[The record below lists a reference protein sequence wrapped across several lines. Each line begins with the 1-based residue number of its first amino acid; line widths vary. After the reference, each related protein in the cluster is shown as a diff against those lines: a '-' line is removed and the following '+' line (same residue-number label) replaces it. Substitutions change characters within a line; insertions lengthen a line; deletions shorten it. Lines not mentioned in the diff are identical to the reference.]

1 MMHEIDLSVEVSGI
15 KFKNPLILSEGPLT
29 GNSRLIERAAQ
40 HNIGAIVTKSIR
52 QEPAKSANPYMIAA
66 NRGLINADWT
76 DIGFDAWLKELDK
89 LNIPM
94 PLITNIATNHCP
106 PKKAAELAVLLQKH
120 GAAMV
125 TFSDYEPENL
135 VDVVRYARNNIDVP
149 IMVKLPPFV
158 KNIGDLCKR
167 LEDAGVN
174 MIAAMD
180 AVGPAMDID
189 IDKRRAILGCDGSF
203 GYMSSAPIF
212 PLTLAYIA
220 EIAANV
226 SVPVLGVGGVS
237 CAADVIKLI
246 MAGATCVGMVG
257 TPILKGL
264 DIFDKVEADLR
275 KWMAANGVKNL
286 AEIRGCAQKYL
297 HMPEVCNLQAIVDE
311 DACTGCGLCQNSCY
325 AAAMDKNANGKAQ
338 ANLEYCTGCGVCES
352 VCKVKAIRITDING
366 GAVC

>member
-1 MMHEIDLSVEVSGI
+1 MAYEVDLSVEISGI
-15 KFKNPLILSEGPLT
+15 KFKNPLVLSEGPLT
-29 GNSRLIERAAQ
+29 GNSRLIERAAK

-52 QEPAKSANPYMIAA
+52 QEAAQSSNPYMIAA

-89 LNIPM
+89 LDIST
-94 PLITNIATNHCP
+94 PLITNVATNHVP
-106 PKKAAELAVLLQKH
+106 PKKAAELAEVLQLH

-135 VDVVRYARNNIDVP
+135 VDAVKYARKEVNVP

-167 LEDAGVN
+167 LEEAGVN

-189 IDKRRAILGCDGSF
+189 IDERKPILGCDGAF

-220 EIAANV
+220 EIAGNV
-226 SVPVLGVGGVS
+226 TVPVLGVGGVTS
-237 CAADVIKLI
+237 AADVIKLI

-264 DIFDKVEADLR
+264 GVFDKIEADLR
-275 KWMAANGVKNL
+275 KWMVDNGVKNL
-286 AEIRGCAQKYL
+286 SEIRGCAQEYL
-297 HMPEVCNLQAIVDE
+297 HRPERYGLRARVDE
-311 DACTGCGLCQNSCY
+311 DKCTGCGLCIKSCY
-325 AAAMDKNANGKAQ
+325 AGALSQNSDKKAQ
-338 ANLEYCTGCGVCES
+338 VNLDYCTGCGVCQS
-352 VCKVKAIRITDING
+352 VCPVKAIRISD
-366 GAVC
+366 

>member
-1 MMHEIDLSVEVSGI
+1 MAFEVDLSVEISGV
-15 KFKNPLILSEGPLT
+15 KLKNPLVLSEGPLT
-29 GNSRLIERAAQ
+29 GSVRLIERAAQ

-52 QEPAKSANPYMIAA
+52 QEPAQSANPYMIAA

-94 PLITNIATNHCP
+94 PLITNVATNHCP
-106 PKKAAELAVLLQKH
+106 PRKAAELAVILQSH
-120 GAAMV
+120 GASMV

-135 VDVVRYARNNIDVP
+135 VDVVRYARNEVNVP

-167 LEDAGVN
+167 LEDTGVN

-189 IDKRRAILGCDGSF
+189 IAARKPILGCDGAF
-203 GYMSSAPIF
+203 GYLSSAPIF

-220 EIAANV
+220 EIASNV
-226 SVPVLGVGGVS
+226 SVPVLGVGGVT

-264 DIFDKVEADLR
+264 DVFDKIEADLR
-275 KWMAANGVKNL
+275 GWMMANGVKNL
-286 AEIRGCAQKYL
+286 SEIRGCAQPYL
-297 HMPEVCNLQAIVDE
+297 HMPERYDTRARVDV
-311 DACTGCGLCQNSCY
+311 AKCTACGLCMKSCY
-325 AAAMDKNANGKAQ
+325 AAALSQNSDGKAQ
-338 ANLEYCTGCGVCES
+338 VNYDYCTGCGVCQS
-352 VCKVKAIRITDING
+352 VCPVKAINVRD
-366 GAVC
+366 

>member
-1 MMHEIDLSVEVSGI
+1 MGINVDLSVEISGI
-15 KFKNPLILSEGPLT
+15 KFKNPLVLSEGPLT
-29 GNSRLIERAAQ
+29 GNARLIERAAQ

-52 QEPAKSANPYMIAA
+52 QDPAQSPNPYMISA

-94 PLITNIATNHCP
+94 PLITNVATNHVP
-106 PKKAAELAVLLQKH
+106 PRQAAELAGILQNH
-120 GAAMV
+120 GASLV

-135 VDVVRYARNNIDVP
+135 VDAVSYARKQVNVP

-158 KNIGDLCKR
+158 KNVGNLCKR
-167 LEDAGVN
+167 LEDAGVS

-189 IDKRRAILGCDGSF
+189 IAARRPVLGCDGAF

-220 EIAANV
+220 EIAGNV
-226 SVPVLGVGGVS
+226 SVPVLGVGGVTG
-237 CAADVIKLI
+237 AADAIKLI

-257 TPILKGL
+257 TAILKGL

-275 KWMAANGVKNL
+275 KWMDDNGVQNL
-286 AEIRGCAQKYL
+286 SEIRGCAQKYL
-297 HMPEVCNLQAIVDE
+297 HAPERFGMQARVDL
-311 DACTGCGLCQNSCY
+311 DKCTACGLCMKSCY
-325 AAAMDKNANGKAQ
+325 AAAISKNRENKAVV
-338 ANLEYCTGCGVCES
+338 NYDYCTGCGVCQS
-352 VCKVKAIRITDING
+352 VCAARAINVRD
-366 GAVC
+366 

>member
-1 MMHEIDLSVEVSGI
+1 MEFKVDLSVEISGI
-15 KFKNPLILSEGPLT
+15 ILKNPLVLSEGPLS
-29 GNSRLIERAAQ
+29 GCSRLIERAAQ

-52 QEPAKSANPYMIAA
+52 QEAAQSANPYMIAA

-94 PLITNIATNHCP
+94 PLITNVATNHVP
-106 PKKAAELAVLLQKH
+106 PKKAAELAGVLQSH
-120 GAAMV
+120 GASMV

-135 VDVVRYARNNIDVP
+135 VDAVRYARKEVNVP

-189 IDKRRAILGCDGSF
+189 IGVRKPILGCDGAF
-203 GYMSSAPIF
+203 GYLSSAPIF

-220 EIAANV
+220 EIAKNV
-226 SVPVLGVGGVS
+226 SVPLLGVGGVTS
-237 CAADVIKLI
+237 ASDVIKLI

-264 DIFDKVEADLR
+264 SVFDKIEADLR
-275 KWMAANGVKNL
+275 KWMADNGVKNL
-286 AEIRGCAQKYL
+286 SEIRGCAQPYL
-297 HMPEVCNLQAIVDE
+297 HMPERYDIRAKVDLDMCNA
-311 DACTGCGLCQNSCY
+311 CGLCMKSCY
-325 AAAMDKNANGKAQ
+325 ADALSPNSEGKAQ
-338 ANLEYCTGCGVCES
+338 VNLDYCSGCGVCQS
-352 VCKVKAIRITDING
+352 ICPVKAIN
-366 GAVC
+366 VSN